1 MSENENVGVGLT
13 KETDSILDIAIDKS
27 PLNNEQA
34 KQITHSIRDAAE
46 VIWILIA
53 RAHAGKAWKA
63 LGYDSWEDYVKSEF
77 NMSRS
82 RSYQLLDQAKV
93 ISEIQSALPQGS
105 EVKISEAAARELK
118 VVLEEAVP
126 EIRKATEGL
135 DPKEAE
141 KVTEEI
147 LAKYREKAHEDV
159 NPVFETDINL
169 GETSDSDSVPP
180 VIQADTLVYSS
191 ESSEPTLKAPLAPS
205 KIDVPSILLEPGTAP
220 VEPTLEKQTQ
230 DLAKIR
236 KLVNASHDIY
246 SSLTA
251 LAGLPESIEEVIDT
265 IPNERYD
272 MIDKNLDSAIE
283 NLNSFKQI
291 WQMKK
296 DSLGN
301 DNNEE

>member
-1 MSENENVGVGLT
+1 MTDDSMVVGVP
-13 KETDSILDIAIDKS
+13 ESDSILDIAIDKS
-27 PLNNEQA
+27 PLNSEQA
-34 KQITHSIRDAAE
+34 RQITHSIRDAAE

-63 LGYDSWEDYVKSEF
+63 LGYDSWEEYVKSEF

-93 ISEIQSALPQGS
+93 ISEIEAALPQGA

-135 DPKEAE
+135 DKDKAE
-141 KVTEEI
+141 KVTEDI
-147 LAKYREKAHEDV
+147 LSKYREKAHEEVD
-159 NPVFETDINL
+159 PVFEVERETAGEEKLPEVSVNPSL
-169 GETSDSDSVPP
+169 GLSQLAESVENEKVAAGSPALSP
-180 VIQADTLVYSS
+180 SS
-191 ESSEPTLKAPLAPS
+191 ATPAFSNPTQQG
-205 KIDVPSILLEPGTAP
+205 V
-220 VEPTLEKQTQ
+220 EKQSQ

-251 LAGLPESIEEVIDT
+251 LSGLPEEIEEVIDA
-265 IPNERYD
+265 IPRERHN
-272 MIDKNLDSAIE
+272 MIDKNLETAIKKLDIFKQ
-283 NLNSFKQI
+283 NWLNS
-291 WQMKK
+291 KK
-296 DSLGN
+296 SLDN
-301 DNNEE
+301 DNEAE